1 MPRTSL
7 ALLIWKGCW
16 CLSAYLCQKWC
27 TWFYQQEYGIK
38 TSKTSLLHKS
48 SEKVGPQKMLE
59 STFSELWKLAKGLQQ
74 SNFFFFFLR
83 KIMKLSKNSELW
95 GILTCS
101 NPRPHFSDI
110 SYMKT
115 IHFPSAAWQPPET
128 AEWSWISS
136 KALFPKNYHHLTY
149 LIIIYWK
156 TPLARTSVFDLT
168 GSSSVKFIPQE
179 ESVKSNYSQVFKF
192 PAGWGDR

>member
-1 MPRTSL
+1 MPPPNPVMPRTSL

-48 SEKVGPQKMLE
+48 SEKVGPKKMLE

-83 KIMKLSKNSELW
+83 KMMKLSKNSELW

-101 NPRPHFSDI
+101 NPRP
-110 SYMKT
+110 
-115 IHFPSAAWQPPET
+115 P
-128 AEWSWISS
+128 
-136 KALFPKNYHHLTY
+136 LFRYKLHENNPLSQCCLATTRDCRLELNVFQSLVPKEL
-149 LIIIYWK
+149 
-156 TPLARTSVFDLT
+156 
-168 GSSSVKFIPQE
+168 SSSDLSDNNLLEDPTSKDVCIWSDWELKCKIHSPGGICQ
-179 ESVKSNYSQVFKF
+179 KQL
-192 PAGWGDR
+192 